1 MRTRRPSGSRP
12 RGATL
17 AAAALSG
24 MLSAWLPLARAAEP
38 APADAAGAPAEKAA
52 LEIEGH
58 LMCHCG
64 CTDLTVRVCN
74 CGVAAGIKDD
84 IRDRLARGQS
94 PAEVM
99 AAYVA
104 RFGEQIRSA
113 PTREGFNLL
122 AWIMPF
128 AAVLAAGGIL
138 VVLIRRW
145 GARPAVADAPAA
157 PGAAGS
163 GPDRAS
169 LERVDR
175 AVRDLL

>member
-1 MRTRRPSGSRP
+1 MRTSPP
-12 RGATL
+12 RGRTR
-17 AAAALSG
+17 AAALAPIAAALAG
-24 MLSAWLPLARAAEP
+24 MLTATVAAEE
-38 APADAAGAPAEKAA
+38 APHEKAA
-52 LEIEGH
+52 LAIEEG

-84 IRDRLARGQS
+84 IRDRLGRGES
-94 PAEVM
+94 PAEVE

-104 RFGEQIRSA
+104 RYGEQIRSA

-122 AWIMPF
+122 AWITPF
-128 AAVLAAGGIL
+128 AAVIAAGSVL
-138 VVLIRRW
+138 VLLVRRW
-145 GARPAVADAPAA
+145 GSRPAPAPA
-157 PGAAGS
+157 PGGAVPE